1 MLRHVAS
8 IGLLLLLVLTGG
20 ALCQTLYG
28 RWCSGGNV
36 RGVARVCVFVHL
48 GFSETVRTFRFFY
61 RRSSVEP
68 VPIRC
73 DFLFSFCLLLLLLCH
88 FHYTIRE

>member
-36 RGVARVCVFVHL
+36 RGVARVCVCL
-48 GFSETVRTFRFFY
+48 CIWGF
-61 RRSSVEP
+61 P
-68 VPIRC
+68 KRC
-73 DFLFSFCLLLLLLCH
+73 EHSGFLSQ
-88 FHYTIRE
+88 IVS